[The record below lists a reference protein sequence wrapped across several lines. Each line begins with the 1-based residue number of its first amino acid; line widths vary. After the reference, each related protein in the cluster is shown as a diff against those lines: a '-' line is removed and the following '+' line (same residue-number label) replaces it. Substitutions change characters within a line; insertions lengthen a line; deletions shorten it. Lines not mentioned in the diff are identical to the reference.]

1 MKTSNLIHNSQLTI
15 HNVSLWC
22 GLVGVLLLTSCYQP
36 KVVMKTVIEGEG
48 YSNFVDYNFRD
59 ITYSNVMSQEMRD
72 SLWTGN
78 KAILSYPIPECL
90 NMDAFGSTHTDFGEG
105 DTVTTTFWMPFKTVE
120 EMCEMTPLQLNGVR
134 LRSKAKLDKR
144 FRWFYT
150 EYTFT
155 ETFYCVGDTFKL
167 PATDYADKAE
177 ISYWFSGQPNLVEGL
192 SGAEASQKLSEMEPK
207 ITRWLNDNLFK
218 TGFDFIVENYDSI
231 ANPPVS
237 KERFIELQDSL
248 VHFIMA
254 GEEDILTAR
263 PDDKLREFFH
273 SNAYAMFFDEDNP
286 LGEKL
291 NKEFMNRLNIFWF
304 NVPYTLS
311 MPGKVTDA
319 GNGTLQPDGTILYPF
334 TGERLIPQDYT
345 ITATSRKT
353 NVWAC
358 VVSVLIILLALG
370 SFLWGRRSYK
380 RRAE

>member
-1 MKTSNLIHNSQLTI
+1 MKTSKSIYKA
-15 HNVSLWC
+15 SLWG
-22 GLVGVLLLTSCYQP
+22 GLLGAILLLTSCYQP
-36 KVVMKTVIEGEG
+36 KVVMKTTVHEYASMPCTRE
-48 YSNFVDYNFRD
+48 VL
-59 ITYSNVMSQEMRD
+59 YSNVMSQEMRD
-72 SLWTGN
+72 SLWGKTNVGWSQP
-78 KAILSYPIPECL
+78 LPECL
-90 NMDAFGSTHTDFGEG
+90 NVDAFFNSHTDIGEG
-105 DTVTTTFWMPFKTVE
+105 DTVTTSFSKFFESVE
-120 EMCEMTPLQLNGVR
+120 KMCEETPLLLNGTKM
-134 LRSKAKLDKR
+134 RSEAKLDKR

-177 ISYWFSGQPNLVEGL
+177 ISYWFTGRPNLLEGM
-192 SGAEASQKLSEMEPK
+192 SGAEASEKLSDMEPK

-273 SNAYAMFFDEDNP
+273 SDAYAMFFDEDNP

-319 GNGTLQPDGTILYPF
+319 GNGTLQPDGTVLYPF

-370 SFLWGRRSYK
+370 SFLWGRRIYK